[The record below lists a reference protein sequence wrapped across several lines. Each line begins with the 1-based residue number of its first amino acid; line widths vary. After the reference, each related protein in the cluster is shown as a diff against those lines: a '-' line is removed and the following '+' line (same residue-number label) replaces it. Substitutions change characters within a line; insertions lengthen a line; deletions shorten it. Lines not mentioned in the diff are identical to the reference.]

1 MSAMAIAVAVTVEI
15 LAIWTARL
23 SGGVG
28 LVELGIMLAEAP
40 SVQARPYQPAPKLTI
55 IFLSALAKPVD
66 VLLARH
72 ERALGFGP
80 QSVSCHAYRG
90 DRGVLLSV
98 RLPPT
103 NAS

>member
-1 MSAMAIAVAVTVEI
+1 
-15 LAIWTARL
+15 
-23 SGGVG
+23 
-28 LVELGIMLAEAP
+28 LAEAP

-80 QSVSCHAYRG
+80 Q
-90 DRGVLLSV
+90 
-98 RLPPT
+98 
-103 NAS
+103 

>member
-1 MSAMAIAVAVTVEI
+1 MAIAVAVTVEI
-15 LAIWTARL
+15 LAIWTVRL
-23 SGGVG
+23 SDGVG

-72 ERALGFGP
+72 EHALGFGP
-80 QSVSCHAYRG
+80 RWLSCDVFCG
-90 DRGVLLSV
+90 ERGVLRLE
-98 RLPPT
+98 RLPPS
-103 NAS
+103 NASR